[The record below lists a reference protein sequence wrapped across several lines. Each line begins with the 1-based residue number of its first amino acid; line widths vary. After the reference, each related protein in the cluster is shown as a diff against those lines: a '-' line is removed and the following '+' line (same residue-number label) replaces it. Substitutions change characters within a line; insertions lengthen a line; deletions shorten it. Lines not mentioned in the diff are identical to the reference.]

1 MHVAQP
7 THGGAARV
15 TADLAGDQVQRGW
28 EVAVASPGHGLL
40 VELLEGSGAEH
51 VLWEAIRSPAAR
63 SLAEVRRLAT
73 IVRAAAPDVIHLH
86 SSKAGLA
93 GRLAVRGRS
102 CTVFQPHG
110 WSFEAVR
117 GPVRRA
123 AIAWERHAVSWT
135 DAIVC
140 VSHAE
145 RERGVRH
152 GVRGPY
158 SVVPNGVDLT
168 SLREAGPDERAA
180 ARRQLGLNGGPLA
193 VCVGRIDR
201 AKGQDLCVEAWS
213 SFVGVPGAQLILVGD
228 GPARPALQRRA
239 RPGIRFVGARD
250 DVPVWLA
257 AADVVVA
264 PSRWEGMSLSVL
276 EAMAVGRSVVAFDA
290 PGMRE
295 LLGEEAGAIVPIG
308 DLRALA
314 DALVRRLVEPGLRA
328 EEGRRARLRAERSHD
343 FATTAQQIADLYA
356 AALRGPRRPPSEQ
369 PR

>member
-1 MHVAQP
+1 M
-7 THGGAARV
+7 
-15 TADLAGDQVQRGW
+15 TADLAADQVQRGW
-28 EVAVASPGHGLL
+28 EVAVASPGHGPLAERL
-40 VELLEGSGAEH
+40 KGSGAEH
-51 VLWEAIRSPAAR
+51 VSWEAIRSPAIQ
-63 SLAEVRRLAT
+63 SLAEVRRLAI
-73 IVRAAAPDVIHLH
+73 IVREVAPDVIHLH

-93 GRLAVRGRS
+93 GRLAVRGRR

-110 WSFEAVR
+110 WSFEAVT

-123 AIAWERHAVSWT
+123 AILWERHAASWA

-140 VSHAE
+140 VSQAE
-145 RERGVRH
+145 RERGVRQ

-158 SVVPNGVDLT
+158 RVVPNGVDLT
-168 SLREAGPDERAA
+168 SLREAGPDDRAA

-228 GPARPALQRRA
+228 GPDRRA
-239 RPGIRFVGARD
+239 LESRAGPGIRLVGARD

-295 LLGEEAGAIVPIG
+295 LLGEEAGAVVPVG
-308 DLRALA
+308 DVRALA
-314 DALVRRLVEPGLRA
+314 EALVRRLVEPRLRA
-328 EEGRRARLRAERSHD
+328 EEGRRARHRAERSHD

-356 AALRGPRRPPSEQ
+356 AALRNGPRRPPSEQ
-369 PR
+369 RPARGGL